1 MLKPQRKYTF
11 VLIALAYLSFISLG
25 LPDGLN
31 GVAWPSVRSHF
42 GLPINALGS
51 LLILFTAGYLASS
64 FWSGRILARISL
76 GSLLALS
83 CFATAASLI
92 GYALAPAWW
101 VMVSFGAV
109 AGLGAGAIDAGL
121 NTFAATR
128 FSPRMVNWLHACYGV
143 GAASGP
149 LVMTGVLAANHPWQR
164 GYVLVG
170 VWQLLLAA
178 CFCLTRRSWATGI
191 DSNQRDSISVPRAAS
206 LSTLRLPV
214 MWLSIA
220 IFFLYT
226 GIEAAAGIWA
236 YTLFTESRGVPIVT
250 AGFWVSVYWSGL
262 TVGRVLAGVV
272 VGVIPPDRLLRFC
285 VLGLGLGAALIWSNQ
300 TGSLSFLGLGLMGLA
315 AAPVFPS
322 LIATTPARLGSAH
335 TGNAVGFQIAAAAI
349 GQSLI
354 PALTGLLAGRL
365 GLEIVGLTLFGGA
378 VMLAVLVQGM
388 SSATA
393 AKRNPSLNRSRSATH
408 SRPQRFRNHS
418 CEVDQE
424 NMPKEHTQG

>member
-25 LPDGLN
+25 LPDRLN

-109 AGLGAGAIDAGL
+109 AGSGAIDAGL
-121 NTFAATR
+121 NTFAATP

-164 GYVLVG
+164 G
-170 VWQLLLAA
+170 
-178 CFCLTRRSWATGI
+178 
-191 DSNQRDSISVPRAAS
+191 
-206 LSTLRLPV
+206 
-214 MWLSIA
+214 
-220 IFFLYT
+220 
-226 GIEAAAGIWA
+226 
-236 YTLFTESRGVPIVT
+236 
-250 AGFWVSVYWSGL
+250 
-262 TVGRVLAGVV
+262 
-272 VGVIPPDRLLRFC
+272 
-285 VLGLGLGAALIWSNQ
+285 
-300 TGSLSFLGLGLMGLA
+300 
-315 AAPVFPS
+315 
-322 LIATTPARLGSAH
+322 
-335 TGNAVGFQIAAAAI
+335 
-349 GQSLI
+349 
-354 PALTGLLAGRL
+354 
-365 GLEIVGLTLFGGA
+365 
-378 VMLAVLVQGM
+378 
-388 SSATA
+388 
-393 AKRNPSLNRSRSATH
+393 
-408 SRPQRFRNHS
+408 
-418 CEVDQE
+418 
-424 NMPKEHTQG
+424 